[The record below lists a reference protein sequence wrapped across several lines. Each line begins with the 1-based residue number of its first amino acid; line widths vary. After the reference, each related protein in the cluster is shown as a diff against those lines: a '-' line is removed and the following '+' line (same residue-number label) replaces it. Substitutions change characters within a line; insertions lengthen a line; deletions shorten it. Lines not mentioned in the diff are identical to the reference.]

1 MKKIAQIILAVA
13 IVALVYVIYDQI
25 STPIKFDDEL
35 KAKKAQV
42 IDRIKDIRTAQRA
55 FKSKY
60 QRFTGSF
67 DTLTNFI
74 LQDTL
79 ELERKIV
86 DEDDSVAMAQ
96 LKKMGKKNVEKFKI
110 AVIDTIFSP
119 KRLSKQD
126 VEQLRYIPGTDDKA
140 QYIMEAGIITTES
153 KVVIPIVECRAPYK
167 MFLDTVAYRQEI
179 INLIDDEVNNFNRYP
194 GVKFGSMEQVT
205 GSNTPQATNK
215 VSIQLTLDGHSFS
228 AHGLDGE
235 FPGEEPVEAELL
247 TARTMLVPEE
257 VLGTGDAGTLL
268 AANGMAP
275 AAEERAVCSLPVQG
289 IVAVMAAHREAL
301 RQVEEKLGDRIRYTT
316 PLLRE
321 VQAGTPTVWAYR
333 TAGLLYIKVYDG
345 SLRFAGVI
353 PAPDTADVC
362 YFTERLEKE
371 FALKSCELRISGDDA
386 KACGKLL
393 KGYFKRIVCE

>member
-119 KRLSKQD
+119 KKLTRED
-126 VEQLRYIPGTDDKA
+126 VEQLRYIPGTDNKSEF
-140 QYIMEAGIITTES
+140 IMEAGYATASGI
-153 KVVIPIVECRAPYK
+153 VVPIVECRAPYK
-167 MFLDTVAYRQEI
+167 AFLDTVAYRQEV
-179 INLIDDEVNNFNRYP
+179 INLIDEEENIYTRYA
-194 GVKFGSMEQVT
+194 GIKFGSME
-205 GSNTPQATNK
+205 
-215 VSIQLTLDGHSFS
+215 
-228 AHGLDGE
+228 
-235 FPGEEPVEAELL
+235 
-247 TARTMLVPEE
+247 
-257 VLGTGDAGTLL
+257 
-268 AANGMAP
+268 AANN
-275 AAEERAVCSLPVQG
+275 
-289 IVAVMAAHREAL
+289 EAGNW
-301 RQVEEKLGDRIRYTT
+301 ED
-316 PLLRE
+316 
-321 VQAGTPTVWAYR
+321 
-333 TAGLLYIKVYDG
+333 
-345 SLRFAGVI
+345 
-353 PAPDTADVC
+353 
-362 YFTERLEKE
+362 
-371 FALKSCELRISGDDA
+371 
-386 KACGKLL
+386 
-393 KGYFKRIVCE
+393 